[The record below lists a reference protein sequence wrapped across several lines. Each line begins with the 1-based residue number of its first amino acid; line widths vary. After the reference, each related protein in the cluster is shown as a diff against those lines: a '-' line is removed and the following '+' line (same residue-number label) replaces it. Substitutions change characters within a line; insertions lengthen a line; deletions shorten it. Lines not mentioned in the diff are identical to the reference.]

1 MLKTMESPSKKP
13 TTSSLLLLSLLPFC
27 ADAWLKIFKFVFL
40 LLIFRMF
47 IFFLILLTAG
57 AQDYASEVLYPDDL
71 IPIEDLEGKID
82 FSDKI

>member
-1 MLKTMESPSKKP
+1 
-13 TTSSLLLLSLLPFC
+13 
-27 ADAWLKIFKFVFL
+27 
-40 LLIFRMF
+40 MF

-82 FSDKI
+82 FSDKIEFSIFYFRSDHRRTNADSTCHNNNNNNND

>member
-1 MLKTMESPSKKP
+1 
-13 TTSSLLLLSLLPFC
+13 
-27 ADAWLKIFKFVFL
+27 
-40 LLIFRMF
+40 MF
-47 IFFLILLTAG
+47 ISFLILLTAG